1 MARNVAG
8 FGEGLA
14 QGFGLVNKFYDSQ
27 RSNELDQEQIDIAR
41 DYREGQVRN
50 TAAKLEINQKNTNRV
65 LGIEE
70 TKAEAVSAREAR
82 EGVQAETNLIKEQQR
97 QQRLDLTSRRIN
109 DELDAQEAD
118 RERRITAGT
127 RREQTTNNYLAAQ
140 DALNYWRNGRTNP
153 MEYDDKVFGE
163 MIKGVGG
170 LAGFDQY
177 INPINVRTMES
188 FEEQMQIMASGGQ
201 ADERTILDM
210 GALALR
216 DRDLAGLGTI
226 VTEGQ
231 NPSAPDY
238 VRGWEIV
245 SKQPVSMSSSTE
257 TNEDGTQSTAY
268 SFGVDV
274 TVRDPDTGRTHIYT
288 AGMTEGGDGEG
299 ISPQVKVS
307 AEDLM
312 KVAGAY
318 LTYASVAKPMA
329 GQIQKGRIQTDTEF
343 ETRGRYDDSK
353 YNLWMSKSKKSF
365 RQSVKNRMQQES
377 DIPGKTNQD
386 LIDDER
392 LLESHLLSERYDP
405 LSNQRQVRKSNGNLM
420 IDKINTVKEVQALS
434 AQLEQ
439 QGEKPLSRANL
450 LRMQEFVTRDATNN
464 FILDPKYKK
473 QFQEFR
479 RDVLGLK
486 PYNRYRA
493 PGRDR

>member
-50 TAAKLEINQKNTNRV
+50 TAAKLEFDQENTSRV

-70 TKAEAVSAREAR
+70 TRAESVSAREAR
-82 EGVQAETNLIKEQQR
+82 ERVKAETNLIREQQ
-97 QQRLDLTSRRIN
+97 QQQSFNTTNRRAN

-118 RERRITAGT
+118 RNERIAAGT

-140 DALNYWRNGRTNP
+140 GALNYWRNGRTNP

-268 SFGVDV
+268 SFEVDV

-343 ETRGRYDDSK
+343 ETKGRYDDSK

-365 RQSVKNRMQQES
+365 KQSVKNRMQQES

-439 QGEKPLSRANL
+439 QGERPLSRANL

-464 FILDPKYKK
+464 YILDPKYKK

-486 PYNRYRA
+486 NKRYYA
-493 PGRDR
+493 PGRY

>member
-1 MARNVAG
+1 
-8 FGEGLA
+8 
-14 QGFGLVNKFYDSQ
+14 
-27 RSNELDQEQIDIAR
+27 
-41 DYREGQVRN
+41 
-50 TAAKLEINQKNTNRV
+50 
-65 LGIEE
+65 
-70 TKAEAVSAREAR
+70 
-82 EGVQAETNLIKEQQR
+82 
-97 QQRLDLTSRRIN
+97 
-109 DELDAQEAD
+109 
-118 RERRITAGT
+118 
-127 RREQTTNNYLAAQ
+127 
-140 DALNYWRNGRTNP
+140 
-153 MEYDDKVFGE
+153 
-163 MIKGVGG
+163 
-170 LAGFDQY
+170 
-177 INPINVRTMES
+177 
-188 FEEQMQIMASGGQ
+188 
-201 ADERTILDM
+201 
-210 GALALR
+210 
-216 DRDLAGLGTI
+216 
-226 VTEGQ
+226 
-231 NPSAPDY
+231 
-238 VRGWEIV
+238 
-245 SKQPVSMSSSTE
+245 MSSSTE

-268 SFGVDV
+268 SFEVDV

-343 ETRGRYDDSK
+343 ETKGRYDDSK

-365 RQSVKNRMQQES
+365 KQSVKNRMQQES

-405 LSNQRQVRKSNGNLM
+405 LSNQRQIRKSNGNLM

-439 QGEKPLSRANL
+439 QGERPLSRANL

-486 PYNRYRA
+486 SNNPYRA
-493 PGRDR
+493 PGR